1 MDDPTLSPAR
11 ASATQAGACGLLGV
25 WHGVEPGSEEAFDD
39 WYDRQHHRERVGV
52 PGFLRARRYL
62 NAAQGPRYFNRYDVT
77 GAEVLASPAY
87 LDRVNHPTAW
97 TRAMLHRYRD
107 TARAVFRLAMRH
119 GDADGGSLVTLRIP
133 EGALQGT
140 DEWLERCRAALQTLV
155 SAPGVLGAE
164 CWLADAGA
172 TALRSEEKRLRPDVD
187 AAVAQVL
194 LVEGSDL
201 DRVDRAVALHL
212 LPLIPEGALADR
224 FRLVYDLRGR
234 PEPRRRQREDEEP
247 CGS

>member
-1 MDDPTLSPAR
+1 MDDPTLLPAH
-11 ASATQAGACGLLGV
+11 ASDAQAGVRGLLGV

-77 GAEVLASPAY
+77 GVQVLASPAY
-87 LDRVNHPTAW
+87 LDRLNHPTEW
-97 TRAMLHRYRD
+97 TRAMLPRYRD
-107 TARAVFRLAMRH
+107 TTRGVFRLVSRL

-133 EGALQGT
+133 DGALQGT
-140 DEWLERCRAALQTLV
+140 DVWLERCRVALQTLT

-164 CWLADAGA
+164 CWLADAG
-172 TALRSEEKRLRPDVD
+172 TTTLRSEEKRLRPDVD
-187 AAVAQVL
+187 AMVAQVL

-212 LPLIPEGALADR
+212 RPLIHEGALADR

-234 PEPRRRQREDEEP
+234 PEPRGQQRKDEVP